1 VPAVLDSARLMGP
14 TTFLLFNGGLAVTLF
29 LALLG
34 LQELGRRAG
43 RARTARTKGES
54 REGLGSIEAAV
65 YGLLGLL
72 LAFTFSGAAS
82 RFESRRGLI
91 LQEATAIETAYR
103 RLDLL
108 PADARAPLR
117 AKMADY
123 LDARLAAQSAA
134 KGFDAAWTAL
144 ERSRQ
149 LRQELWDDALA
160 ATQAAGSPAP
170 QLILPSF
177 NSAFD
182 VATARA
188 AAIYIHPPVA
198 LFVMLIGIALVAAFL
213 VGNAMGA
220 RATRDTFHMVAY
232 AGVLAVVIYVIVDL
246 EFPRLGFIRV
256 DDSDRVLIELRQA
269 MTPGPGAGR

>member
-1 VPAVLDSARLMGP
+1 MDP
-14 TTFLLFNGGLAVTLF
+14 TTFILVSGALV
-29 LALLG
+29 LALFVGLLA

-43 RARTARTKGES
+43 RARAERTHGES
-54 REGLGSIEAAV
+54 REGLGSIEGAV

-82 RFESRRGLI
+82 RFEGRRTLI

-117 AKMADY
+117 AKMGAY
-123 LDARLAAQSAA
+123 LDARLSAQSAA
-134 KGFDAAWTAL
+134 RGIDAAQAAL
-144 ERSRQ
+144 ARSRQ
-149 LRQELWDDALA
+149 LRQELWDDALV
-160 ATQAAGSPAP
+160 ATQSAGSPAP
-170 QLILPSF
+170 QMILPAL

-188 AAIYIHPPVA
+188 AAIYVHPPVA
-198 LFVMLIGIALVAAFL
+198 LFVMLVGLALVAAFL
-213 VGNAMGA
+213 VGNSMGA
-220 RATRDTFHMVAY
+220 RGTRDTLHMMAY

-256 DDSDRVLIELRQA
+256 DASDRVLIELRQT
-269 MTPGPGAGR
+269 MPPGPPAPP

>member
-1 VPAVLDSARLMGP
+1 MSTTAFLVL
-14 TTFLLFNGGLAVTLF
+14 NGGLALVLF
-29 LALLG
+29 AGLLG
-34 LQELGRRAG
+34 FQELGRRAG
-43 RARTARTKGES
+43 RARAERTKGES

-108 PADARAPLR
+108 PPDSRAALR
-117 AKMADY
+117 AKMAAY

-134 KGFDAAWTAL
+134 KGIDAARVAL

-149 LRQELWDDALA
+149 LRQELWDEAVA

-170 QLILPSF
+170 QLILPTL

-182 VATARA
+182 IATARA
-188 AAIYIHPPVA
+188 AAIYVHPPTA
-198 LFVMLIGIALVAAFL
+198 LFVMLVGIALVAAFL

-220 RATRDTFHMVAY
+220 RGTRDTLHMVAY
-232 AGVLAVVIYVIVDL
+232 AGVLAIVISVIVDL
-246 EFPRLGFIRV
+246 EFPRLGLIRV
-256 DDSDRVLIELRQA
+256 DDADRVLIELRES
-269 MTPGPGAGR
+269 MPPGPVAAR